1 MSRSRT
7 LLVVMGVVALTVV
20 AFLPALDGQFLNW
33 DDDKNL
39 VTNEGYRGLG
49 WSHVRWMFT
58 TTLMGHWI
66 PLTWLTLGVNYVVG
80 GMAPWGYHAGN
91 LGLHAANAVVFY
103 AIARRLLAAGAG
115 GERTEDAAGRA
126 SRVGWGAAAAAAVFA
141 VHPLRVES
149 VAWVT
154 ERRDVL
160 SGVFF
165 LLAVLGYLKAVER
178 GRAGRLEGRWR
189 AMSVGCFAAALLSKA
204 STMMLPAALL
214 LLDVYPLRRLGVGW
228 AALLREKLGYL
239 VLAGV
244 GAVVALV
251 AVRQGGT
258 VTGYAAYGLGAR
270 GAMMLYSLL
279 FYPWKFLWPVDL
291 SPMYELPARVE
302 PLAWRFLL
310 PMVAVP
316 VITAVLIALRRRWPG
331 GLAAWVY
338 SALLVLPVSGAVH
351 AGYQLAHDRYS
362 YLSGLGLA
370 LLVGGAVVWVMG
382 AGARRALR
390 PWLEGLVLA
399 TVALLVVGLAAGTW
413 RQSRLWHDS
422 ETLWRWAASADPSC
436 ALCANNLGQ
445 ALILAHSESPGFVRL
460 AESHFRFAIS
470 RRPQQPDAYH
480 NLGASLAMQ
489 GRYDEAEAALETYLK
504 LSSPLNPDPPAR
516 LGLLLVDRERY
527 AAAIPLLRRALALD
541 PRFPLVRHD
550 LVLALGKRAAELEAG
565 GQKQEAAALRR
576 EAADLLAREPGA
588 PAASTVPGPGGG
600 QAARS
605 GR

>member
-7 LLVVMGVVALTVV
+7 LLVMMGVVALTVV

-49 WSHVRWMFT
+49 WSQVRWMFT

-115 GERTEDAAGRA
+115 GERTEDSAGSA
-126 SRVGWGAAAAAAVFA
+126 SRVVWGAAAAAAVFA

-160 SGVFF
+160 SGLFF

-178 GRAGRLEGRWR
+178 GRAGRLDGRWR

-270 GAMMLYSLL
+270 AAMMLYSLL

-422 ETLWRWAASADPSC
+422 ETLWRWASADRSC
-436 ALCANNLGQ
+436 MVCQNNLGNLLLDQ
-445 ALILAHSESPGFVRL
+445 DRLEESETAFRAAVTARPESAGPHNNLGSVLVRRGRFDEAAAQFREAMRL
-460 AESHFRFAIS
+460 A
-470 RRPQQPDAYH
+470 PDRIG
-480 NLGASLAMQ
+480 GA
-489 GRYDEAEAALETYLK
+489 
-504 LSSPLNPDPPAR
+504 LN
-516 LGLLLVDRERY
+516 LGLLSVMQGKY
-527 AAAIPLLRRALALD
+527 AEAIPLLRHVLAQRPDRPDARAALERAL
-541 PRFPLVRHD
+541 V
-550 LVLALGKRAAELEAG
+550 KRAGE
-565 GQKQEAAALRR
+565 LRR
-576 EAADLLAREPGA
+576 EGRPGEADSLAGESEALLRDTP
-588 PAASTVPGPGGG
+588 PP
-600 QAARS
+600 R
-605 GR
+605 

>member
-49 WSHVRWMFT
+49 WSQVRWMFT

-115 GERTEDAAGRA
+115 GEGTEDSAGRA

-270 GAMMLYSLL
+270 AAMMLYSLL

-382 AGARRALR
+382 AGARRVLR

-422 ETLWRWAASADPSC
+422 ETLWRWASADRSC
-436 ALCANNLGQ
+436 MVCQNNLGNLLLDQ
-445 ALILAHSESPGFVRL
+445 DRLEESETAFRAAVTARPESAGPHNNLGSVLVRRGRFDEAAAQFREAMRL
-460 AESHFRFAIS
+460 A
-470 RRPQQPDAYH
+470 PDRIG
-480 NLGASLAMQ
+480 GA
-489 GRYDEAEAALETYLK
+489 
-504 LSSPLNPDPPAR
+504 LN
-516 LGLLLVDRERY
+516 LGLLSVMQGKY
-527 AAAIPLLRRALALD
+527 AEAIPLLRHVLAQTPDRPDARAALERAL
-541 PRFPLVRHD
+541 VE
-550 LVLALGKRAAELEAG
+550 RAGE
-565 GQKQEAAALRR
+565 LRR
-576 EAADLLAREPGA
+576 ERRPGEADSLAGESEALLRDTP
-588 PAASTVPGPGGG
+588 PP
-600 QAARS
+600 R
-605 GR
+605 

>member
-1 MSRSRT
+1 MSPAPARLPRF
-7 LLVVMGVVALTVV
+7 LLPVLVFVIALVP
-20 AFLPALDGQFLNW
+20 FLPALDGQFLNW
-33 DDDKNL
+33 DDDQNF
-39 VTNEGYRGLG
+39 TANPNFRGLG

-390 PWLEGLVLA
+390 
-399 TVALLVVGLAAGTW
+399 
-413 RQSRLWHDS
+413 
-422 ETLWRWAASADPSC
+422 
-436 ALCANNLGQ
+436 
-445 ALILAHSESPGFVRL
+445 
-460 AESHFRFAIS
+460 
-470 RRPQQPDAYH
+470 
-480 NLGASLAMQ
+480 
-489 GRYDEAEAALETYLK
+489 
-504 LSSPLNPDPPAR
+504 
-516 LGLLLVDRERY
+516 
-527 AAAIPLLRRALALD
+527 
-541 PRFPLVRHD
+541 
-550 LVLALGKRAAELEAG
+550 
-565 GQKQEAAALRR
+565 
-576 EAADLLAREPGA
+576 
-588 PAASTVPGPGGG
+588 GPGGRYG
-600 QAARS
+600 RGSRGWCWRRWRCWWWGWRRGRGGRAGCGTTPRPSGAGRAPIARAWS
-605 GR
+605 ARTIWAISCSTRIASRSRRRHSAPP

>member
-1 MSRSRT
+1 MSPAPARLPRF
-7 LLVVMGVVALTVV
+7 LLPALVFV
-20 AFLPALDGQFLNW
+20 IALVPFLPALDGQFLNW
-33 DDDKNL
+33 DDDQNFT
-39 VTNEGYRGLG
+39 TNPNFRGLG

-251 AVRQGGT
+251 AVQQGGT

-382 AGARRALR
+382 AGARGALR

-422 ETLWRWAASADPSC
+422 ETLWRWASADRSC
-436 ALCANNLGQ
+436 MVCQNNLGNLLLDQ
-445 ALILAHSESPGFVRL
+445 DRLEESETAFRAAVTARPESAGPHNNLGSVLVRRGRFDEAAAQFREAMRL
-460 AESHFRFAIS
+460 A
-470 RRPQQPDAYH
+470 PDRIG
-480 NLGASLAMQ
+480 GA
-489 GRYDEAEAALETYLK
+489 
-504 LSSPLNPDPPAR
+504 LN
-516 LGLLLVDRERY
+516 LGLLSVMQGKY
-527 AAAIPLLRRALALD
+527 AEAIPLLRHVLAQRPDRPDARAALERAL
-541 PRFPLVRHD
+541 V
-550 LVLALGKRAAELEAG
+550 KRAGE
-565 GQKQEAAALRR
+565 LRR
-576 EAADLLAREPGA
+576 EGRPGEADSLAGESEALLRDTP
-588 PAASTVPGPGGG
+588 PP
-600 QAARS
+600 R
-605 GR
+605 

>member
-1 MSRSRT
+1 MSPAPARLRF
-7 LLVVMGVVALTVV
+7 LLPALVFV
-20 AFLPALDGQFLNW
+20 IALVPFLPALDGQFLNW
-33 DDDKNL
+33 DDDQNFTANPNFR
-39 VTNEGYRGLG
+39 VLG
-49 WSHVRWMFT
+49 WSQVRWMFT

-80 GMAPWGYHAGN
+80 GMGPWGYHAGN

-115 GERTEDAAGRA
+115 GERTEDSAGRA
-126 SRVGWGAAAAAAVFA
+126 SRVVWGAAAAAAVFA

-160 SGVFF
+160 SGLFF

-178 GRAGRLEGRWR
+178 GGAGRLDGRWR

-228 AALLREKLGYL
+228 AALLREKLSYL

-270 GAMMLYSLL
+270 AAMMLYSLL

-316 VITAVLIALRRRWPG
+316 VITAVLIGLRRRWPG

-422 ETLWRWAASADPSC
+422 ETLWRWASADRSC
-436 ALCANNLGQ
+436 MVCQNNLGNLLLDQ
-445 ALILAHSESPGFVRL
+445 DRLEESETAFRAAVTARPESAGPHNNLGSVLVRRGRFDEAAAQFREAMRL
-460 AESHFRFAIS
+460 A
-470 RRPQQPDAYH
+470 PDRIG
-480 NLGASLAMQ
+480 GA
-489 GRYDEAEAALETYLK
+489 
-504 LSSPLNPDPPAR
+504 LN
-516 LGLLLVDRERY
+516 LGLLSVMQGKY
-527 AAAIPLLRRALALD
+527 AEAIPLLRHVLAQRPDRPDARAALERAL
-541 PRFPLVRHD
+541 VR
-550 LVLALGKRAAELEAG
+550 RAGE
-565 GQKQEAAALRR
+565 LRR
-576 EAADLLAREPGA
+576 EGRPGEADSLAGESEALLRDTP
-588 PAASTVPGPGGG
+588 PP
-600 QAARS
+600 R
-605 GR
+605 

>member
-49 WSHVRWMFT
+49 WSQVRWMFT

-115 GERTEDAAGRA
+115 GEGTEDSAGRA

-189 AMSVGCFAAALLSKA
+189 AISVGCFAAALLSKA

-239 VLAGV
+239 VLAGA

-270 GAMMLYSLL
+270 AAMMLYSLL

-382 AGARRALR
+382 ARARRVLR

-422 ETLWRWAASADPSC
+422 ETLWRWASADRSC
-436 ALCANNLGQ
+436 MVCQNNLGNLLLDQ
-445 ALILAHSESPGFVRL
+445 DRLEESETAFRAAVTARPESAGPHNNLGSVLVRRGRFDEAAAQFREAMRL
-460 AESHFRFAIS
+460 A
-470 RRPQQPDAYH
+470 PDRIG
-480 NLGASLAMQ
+480 GA
-489 GRYDEAEAALETYLK
+489 
-504 LSSPLNPDPPAR
+504 LN
-516 LGLLLVDRERY
+516 LGLLSVMQGKY
-527 AAAIPLLRRALALD
+527 AEAIPLLRHVLAQTPDRPDARAALERAL
-541 PRFPLVRHD
+541 VE
-550 LVLALGKRAAELEAG
+550 RAGE
-565 GQKQEAAALRR
+565 LRR
-576 EAADLLAREPGA
+576 EGRPGEADSLAGESEALLRDTP
-588 PAASTVPGPGGG
+588 PP
-600 QAARS
+600 R
-605 GR
+605 

>member
-1 MSRSRT
+1 
-7 LLVVMGVVALTVV
+7 
-20 AFLPALDGQFLNW
+20 
-33 DDDKNL
+33 
-39 VTNEGYRGLG
+39 
-49 WSHVRWMFT
+49 
-58 TTLMGHWI
+58 
-66 PLTWLTLGVNYVVG
+66 
-80 GMAPWGYHAGN
+80 
-91 LGLHAANAVVFY
+91 
-103 AIARRLLAAGAG
+103 
-115 GERTEDAAGRA
+115 
-126 SRVGWGAAAAAAVFA
+126 
-141 VHPLRVES
+141 
-149 VAWVT
+149 VT

-160 SGVFF
+160 SGLFF
-165 LLAVLGYLKAVER
+165 LLAVLGYLTAVER
-178 GRAGRLEGRWR
+178 GRAGRLDGRWR

-270 GAMMLYSLL
+270 AAMMLYSLL

-302 PLAWRFLL
+302 PLVWRFLL

-316 VITAVLIALRRRWPG
+316 VITAVLIVLRRRWPG

-422 ETLWRWAASADPSC
+422 ETLWRWASADPSC
-436 ALCANNLGQ
+436 MVCQNNLGNLLLDQ
-445 ALILAHSESPGFVRL
+445 DRLEESETAFRAAVTARPESAGPHNNLGSVLVRRGRFDEAAAQFREAMRL
-460 AESHFRFAIS
+460 A
-470 RRPQQPDAYH
+470 PDRIG
-480 NLGASLAMQ
+480 GA
-489 GRYDEAEAALETYLK
+489 
-504 LSSPLNPDPPAR
+504 LN
-516 LGLLLVDRERY
+516 LGLLSVMQGKY
-527 AAAIPLLRRALALD
+527 AEAIPLLRHVLAQRPDRPDARAALERAL
-541 PRFPLVRHD
+541 V
-550 LVLALGKRAAELEAG
+550 KRAGE
-565 GQKQEAAALRR
+565 LRR
-576 EAADLLAREPGA
+576 EGRPGEADSLAGESEALLRDTP
-588 PAASTVPGPGGG
+588 PP
-600 QAARS
+600 R
-605 GR
+605 